1 MRIKLYFL
9 FFAFVALLSTRTN
22 AQIVINEISYNPPE
36 SGNDS
41 LEYIELYNSGTGH
54 FDLTGW
60 RFAGAILDTLPAF
73 QLNGGEY
80 FVTAIKASAIKS
92 VFGIDVHQ
100 WSSATTNNALNNTG
114 ESIRLYDA
122 NNNLVDSVA
131 YMDKDPWP
139 TEPDGNGPSLELIDP
154 ASDNNDG
161 SNWQPSEG
169 STGVTINNHE
179 VLGTPGSDNSGG
191 GSTGGPAVT
200 ISVANFQYT
209 PKNVVV
215 AIGDSV
221 RWVSN
226 DPVQHNVD
234 GKQSI
239 FVTNTNNFFSGAPT
253 AGPWQFDFQFNNP
266 GLNNYRCDFHFGGGM
281 TGTVSVYDPA
291 SYTDFPLEHL
301 RLTDGVNG
309 VNIFRGVPTRVTGV
323 VHGINFLPTGY
334 SFYIINN
341 NNTGINV
348 FSFDPG
354 SYTVAEGDLVTVSG
368 TIDQFNGLLEIVP
381 DDIHVVSSGNALVPP
396 DLVANVSEEVEGS
409 HIAFGP
415 FTIDSIVAT
424 GTSGFNVY
432 VEHVQGTKA
441 LVRVDADSGIDQQ
454 TIEAS
459 NYVRGVG
466 TQFDPSTP
474 FTSGYQILALEL
486 QHVSAIPVLDQN
498 AIVMTPNPADYS
510 VTFASDYNLSG
521 IEIYSMDGKSISNE
535 KAEGFYTAIN
545 VANLPIGLFMVKAI
559 TKEGIWTSLL
569 SVIR

>member
-1 MRIKLYFL
+1 MRINLYFL
-9 FFAFVALLSTRTN
+9 LFAFVTFLSIRTN

-41 LEYIELYNSGTGH
+41 LEYIELYNAGTGLVN
-54 FDLTGW
+54 LTGW
-60 RFAGAILDTLPAF
+60 HFTAGVADTFPSV

-80 FVTAIKASAIKS
+80 FVTAISSRAMVN
-92 VFGIDVHQ
+92 VFGITVHQ
-100 WSSATTNNALNNTG
+100 WSGGALKNGG
-114 ESIRLYDA
+114 ESIVLVDA
-122 NNNLVDSVA
+122 GGNFIDSVA
-131 YMDKDPWP
+131 YKNTDPWP
-139 TEPDGNGPSLELIDP
+139 TEANGTGPSLELTDP
-154 ASDNNDG
+154 SSDNNDG
-161 SNWQPSEG
+161 ANWHASAG
-169 STGVTINNHE
+169 ATGVTINGHE
-179 VLGTPGSDNSGG
+179 VLGTPGSDNTGG

-200 ISVANFQYT
+200 ISVANFQFT

-221 RWVSN
+221 RWISN

-234 GKQSI
+234 GKQSV
-239 FVTNTNNFFSGAPT
+239 FVTNTDNFFSGAPT
-253 AGPWQFDFQFNNP
+253 AGPWQYDFQFNNP

-291 SYTDFPLEHL
+291 GYTDFPLEHL
-301 RLTDGVNG
+301 RLTDGANG
-309 VNIFRGVPTRVTGV
+309 VNIFKGVPTRVTGV

-334 SFYIINN
+334 SFYIINS

-348 FSFDPG
+348 FSFNPG
-354 SYTVAEGDLVTVSG
+354 VYVVNEGDLVTVSG

-381 DDIHVVSSGNALVPP
+381 DDIQVVSSGNALVTP
-396 DLVANVSEEVEGS
+396 DQVADVSENVEGS
-409 HIAFGP
+409 HIEFGP

-432 VEHVQGTKA
+432 VEHVQGTKV
-441 LVRVDADSGIDQQ
+441 LIRVDADSGIDQQ
-454 TIEAS
+454 TIEGS
-459 NYVRGVG
+459 NYVRGIG
-466 TQFDPSTP
+466 TQFDPSSP
-474 FTSGYQILALEL
+474 FTSGYQILALQLSIAE
-486 QHVSAIPVLDQN
+486 AIPVLDQN

-535 KAEGFYTAIN
+535 KAEGFYTEIN
-545 VANLPIGLFMVKAI
+545 VANLPIGLFLVKAT